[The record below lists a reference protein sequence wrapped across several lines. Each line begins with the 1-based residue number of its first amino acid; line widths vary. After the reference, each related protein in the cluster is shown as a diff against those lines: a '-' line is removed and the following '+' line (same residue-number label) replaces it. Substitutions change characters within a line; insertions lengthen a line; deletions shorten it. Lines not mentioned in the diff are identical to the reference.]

1 MGTWRMAEATDP
13 SLDDL
18 VTGASERARRLIA
31 EAERHR
37 TRHERAV
44 RRQFVGL
51 FRDPAALGVTIAM
64 TDEVMRCASREG
76 ATRILRRTAPHAT
89 VAGFGVLNA
98 LGLRLMAAASRVA
111 PALVVRIVHWRVRRL
126 SGDLILDAAPAAFSR
141 HARRRREQGLALN
154 VNVLGEAVLGEHE
167 AAQRL
172 ARVVAMI
179 RRDDVSY
186 VSVKLSA
193 LVSQIVAIDHAGSRE
208 RVAQRLRTLFRE
220 ANAHATFV
228 NLDMEEYRD
237 LRLTVDGFI
246 EVLSEPEFA
255 TTYAGIVLQAY
266 LPDSHAAL
274 EELLAWALDRR
285 AAGGAPI
292 KVRLVKGANLAMEHA
307 EAELHGWVA
316 APYDTKADVDASYA
330 RLIDRA
336 LRVEHAGALRVGV
349 ASHNL
354 FAVAWA
360 LEVAAARGVGDQL
373 DIEMLEG
380 MAPAE
385 ARALVSE
392 GRTVLLYAPVTRVD
406 DFAAAVA
413 YLVRRLDENTAPE
426 NYLRAAFAIA
436 SDPATFEEQRR
447 RFVVSVAARHALVTD
462 RRRRARAATA
472 GFANAPDGDPTD
484 LAYVAALASSCEGL
498 AARGDRAQLVEVGED
513 VADAPASALEVGT
526 DPNDAGAGWY
536 RYRVADRDRID
547 EVVARARAAAPAW
560 AARSASERGAILAR
574 VAAVMEAHR
583 AATIAVMARDTGKT
597 VAEGDPEVSEAIDF
611 ARYYATLGEG
621 REGVGLEG
629 STPLGVVLV
638 VPPWNFPYSI
648 PAGGVTA
655 ALAAG
660 NAVLLKPAP
669 EAVAVG
675 WELAQHLW
683 EGGVPRDVVQFVPT
697 RDDEHG
703 RHLVTHDDVDAVV
716 LTGSFD
722 TARLFTSWKPSM
734 TLLAETSGK
743 NALVVTASA
752 DVDLAVKDLVHS
764 AFANAGQK
772 CSAASLAIVDR
783 ATYDNPLFVRQLVDA
798 VTSLAVGAALEWAS
812 EVGPV
817 IRPPETA
824 LRRALTQLDPGES
837 WLVEP
842 APLDETGHL
851 WRPGVKVGV
860 APGSW
865 SHRHEWFGPVL
876 GVMVAPDL
884 ATAIEWQNAVDYGLT
899 AGIHSLDEA
908 ECATW
913 LERVEAG
920 NLYVNR
926 AITGAVVR
934 RQPFGGWKRSSVGPG
949 AKAGGVNYVAALR
962 RWPEVD
968 DVVAAR
974 DDLRRWWDERASR
987 AIDESGLAVES
998 NHVRYRRARQPIL
1011 VRVDERVDAP
1021 RVGYVRAL
1029 ASITGAR
1036 IQFSAARVVPGVDGV
1051 IVESLDELVAR
1062 AATVARVR
1070 WWSEETPPVTELLD
1084 QGRTTDRRPLS
1095 GVGAVEGPRWLL
1107 EQSVAITNH
1116 RYGNVNAGPKP
1127 AVVGLGTTAN
1137 SRGG

>member
-1 MGTWRMAEATDP
+1 MGTRRMAETTDP
-13 SLDDL
+13 SLDEL
-18 VTGASERARRLIA
+18 VTGAIERARRLIA
-31 EAERHR
+31 GAERRR

-44 RRQFVGL
+44 RRQFVRL
-51 FRDPAALGVTIAM
+51 FRDRDALGVTIAM
-64 TDEVMRCASREG
+64 TDEVMRCASSDG
-76 ATRILRRTAPHAT
+76 ATRLLRRTAPRAT
-89 VAGFGVLNA
+89 VAGFGALNA
-98 LGLRLMAAASRVA
+98 LGLRLMAAVSRLA
-111 PALVVRIVHWRVRRL
+111 PALVVRVVHWRVRRL
-126 SGDLILDAAPAAFSR
+126 SGDLILDASPAALSR
-141 HARRRREQGLALN
+141 HARRRREEGLALN
-154 VNVLGEAVLGEHE
+154 VNVLGEAVLGERE

-172 ARVVAMI
+172 DRVRAMI
-179 RRDDVSY
+179 RREDVSY

-208 RVAQRLRTLFRE
+208 RVCERLRTLYRE

-237 LRLTVDGFI
+237 LRLTVDAFT
-246 EVLSEPEFA
+246 EVLSEEEFA
-255 TTYAGIVLQAY
+255 DTYAGIVLQAY
-266 LPDSHAAL
+266 LPDSHDAL
-274 EELLAWALDRR
+274 EDLIDWATRR
-285 AAGGAPI
+285 HETRGGRI
-292 KVRLVKGANLAMEHA
+292 KVRLVKGANLAMENA

-316 APYDTKADVDASYA
+316 APYATKADVDASYA
-330 RLIDRA
+330 RLLDRV
-336 LRVEHAGALRVGV
+336 LRPEHADALRVGV

-354 FAVAWA
+354 FAVSWA
-360 LEVAAARGVGDQL
+360 LDVATVRGVGHQVDV
-373 DIEMLEG
+373 EMLEG

-385 ARALVSE
+385 ARSLVEE
-392 GRTVLLYAPVTRVD
+392 GATVLLYAPVTRAD

-436 SDPATFEEQRR
+436 RDPAVFDEQSR
-447 RFVVSVAARHALVTD
+447 RFRESLVARHTLSTE
-462 RRRRARAATA
+462 RRRRARPVTG
-472 GFANAPDGDPTD
+472 GFANAADGDPTD
-484 LAYVAALASSCEGL
+484 PGYVAALASSCDEVATRGVDPMGL
-498 AARGDRAQLVEVGED
+498 ATVGED
-513 VADAPASALEVGT
+513 VSTAPASALVVGT
-526 DPNDAGAGWY
+526 DPNDGGAGWY
-536 RYRVADRDRID
+536 RYRVADADRVD
-547 EVVARARAAAPAW
+547 EAVARARAAAPAW
-560 AARSASERGAILAR
+560 AARPASERAAILTR

-583 AATIAVMARDTGKT
+583 DATIAVMARDTGKT

-621 REGVGLEG
+621 LADEGRQG
-629 STPLGVVLV
+629 SAPLGVVLV

-648 PAGGVTA
+648 PAGGVTG

-660 NAVLLKPAP
+660 NVVLLKPAP

-675 WELAQHLW
+675 WELARHLW
-683 EGGVPRDVVQFVPT
+683 EGGVPRDVVQFVAT
-697 RDDEHG
+697 RDDENG
-703 RHLVTHDDVDAVV
+703 RHLVTNEGVDVVV
-716 LTGSFD
+716 LTGSSD

-743 NALVVTASA
+743 NAIVVTASA
-752 DVDLAVKDLVHS
+752 DVDLAVKDLVQS
-764 AFANAGQK
+764 AFGNAGQK

-798 VTSLAVGAALEWAS
+798 VTSLAVGGALAWAT

-817 IRPPETA
+817 IRPPEA
-824 LRRALTQLDPGES
+824 PLRRALTQLDPGES

-842 APLDETGHL
+842 APLDQAGYL

-860 APGSW
+860 RPGSW
-865 SHRHEWFGPVL
+865 SHRSEWFGPVL

-884 ATAIEWQNAVDYGLT
+884 ATALEWQNAVDYGLT

-908 ECATW
+908 ECAVW

-926 AITGAVVR
+926 PVTGAVVR
-934 RQPFGGWKRSSVGPG
+934 RQPFGGWKRSSVGPS

-974 DDLRRWWDERASR
+974 DEVRRWWDERASR
-987 AIDESGLAVES
+987 AIDESGLGVER
-998 NHVRYRRARQPIL
+998 NYVRYRRARQPIL
-1011 VRVDERVDAP
+1011 VRVDERFDAS
-1021 RVGYVRAL
+1021 RAGYVRAI
-1029 ASITGAR
+1029 ASITGAA
-1036 IQFSAARVVPGVDGV
+1036 IELSAAREVAGVDGV
-1051 IVESLDELVAR
+1051 IVESLDELVER

-1070 WWSEETPPVTELLD
+1070 WWSDETPPVADLLD
-1084 QGRTTDRRPLS
+1084 RGRTTDRRPLS

-1127 AVVGLGTTAN
+1127 AVVGLAESARTA
-1137 SRGG
+1137 G